1 MQFRKILAMG
11 LVSVFFVT
19 NLNINNILVYASD
32 EIIEEVEENENV
44 VSNINSNNISAVQAE
59 NSDTEQEMI
68 NSALLEMGTP
78 VELLSEYTI
87 EEKKFILENV
97 QDCDAQYLSYEEGW
111 ADENSTIKAR
121 TVTTNEQLKGK
132 VKFSVTAYR
141 VNKGGK
147 KSIALLPRF
156 KWTSNDEVK
165 NDLFVFSLPQGWE
178 IADDDSS
185 FTLYAYNG
193 NNQIAQIINYTAT
206 SSKSYNGVGYTIQDG
221 GTALPN
227 GHYEGMMVAYFE
239 KKDLSASNKM
249 IIKYVHDYSS
259 KSTITYGI
267 TYGFLSIG
275 ITSNSTK
282 QAVTNAVLLFSYK

>member
-132 VKFSVTAYR
+132 VKFSVTA
-141 VNKGGK
+141 
-147 KSIALLPRF
+147 
-156 KWTSNDEVK
+156 
-165 NDLFVFSLPQGWE
+165 
-178 IADDDSS
+178 
-185 FTLYAYNG
+185 
-193 NNQIAQIINYTAT
+193 
-206 SSKSYNGVGYTIQDG
+206 
-221 GTALPN
+221 
-227 GHYEGMMVAYFE
+227 
-239 KKDLSASNKM
+239 
-249 IIKYVHDYSS
+249 
-259 KSTITYGI
+259 
-267 TYGFLSIG
+267 
-275 ITSNSTK
+275 
-282 QAVTNAVLLFSYK
+282 